1 MSWTAGQFTRWLD
14 AKEAK
19 RQAGRPGNR
28 NGPQSMVLA
37 GETKWRPN
45 TGAGSTAHSQAL
57 SGRLAASPSLEA
69 RRLPTSQKTNSS
81 PSGARNLL
89 TAPLGYM
96 FCSAPHHISPQGSL
110 EGNVSTSSSLG
121 QGEKQSLRTSCPHAH
136 PQKAVSC
143 SLAQPA
149 PTPASLTPLSCRQ
162 DLAPVGL
169 DALICKMSLPALP
182 SPVMV
187 GIK

>member
-121 QGEKQSLRTSCPHAH
+121 PRGEAEPQNVLSARSSSEGSLLLSGPTCPDSGFPH
-136 PQKAVSC
+136 P
-143 SLAQPA
+143 SL
-149 PTPASLTPLSCRQ
+149 L
-162 DLAPVGL
+162 
-169 DALICKMSLPALP
+169 
-182 SPVMV
+182 
-187 GIK
+187 